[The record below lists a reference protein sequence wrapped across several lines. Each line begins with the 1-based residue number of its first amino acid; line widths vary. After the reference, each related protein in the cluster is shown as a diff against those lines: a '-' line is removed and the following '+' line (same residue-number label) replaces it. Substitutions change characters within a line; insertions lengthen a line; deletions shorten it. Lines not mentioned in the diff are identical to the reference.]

1 MFLTSSELILLHWN
15 NLSSDASVQLPL
27 FQSKYFLDASRF
39 QIAPDHQLFVQYILL
54 YTFPSIGKLGL
65 YLPSSFTELLQS
77 LSFNH
82 FLFGNCVY
90 RERQSL
96 IFFVTQYCLYY
107 SSLIFPDAAQLC
119 EKVYY
124 FNKNKFSLC
133 LINFSSL
140 SDNSH

>member
-1 MFLTSSELILLHWN
+1 MLQCSYPSFSQNISWMLLDFRLLLTISFLCNIFYFIPSRALV
-15 NLSSDASVQLPL
+15 NLV
-27 FQSKYFLDASRF
+27 
-39 QIAPDHQLFVQYILL
+39 YI
-54 YTFPSIGKLGL
+54 SQA
-65 YLPSSFTELLQS
+65 LLQNCCNHAQ
-77 LSFNH
+77 SF

-107 SSLIFPDAAQLC
+107 SSLIFPDAAQLF

>member
-39 QIAPDHQLFVQYILL
+39 PIAPDHQLFVQYILL

-77 LSFNH
+77 RSIIFFCLETVFIGRDKALFFLSHSIVCTIQVWYSQMLHNYVKKYTISIRTN
-82 FLFGNCVY
+82 FLFV
-90 RERQSL
+90 
-96 IFFVTQYCLYY
+96 
-107 SSLIFPDAAQLC
+107 
-119 EKVYY
+119 
-124 FNKNKFSLC
+124 
-133 LINFSSL
+133 
-140 SDNSH
+140 